1 MSSPPRVTFQHGLG
15 PSECPMSSKHVE
27 RVKCA
32 TCDRLFCKEC
42 GVLEEGEACLEC
54 ATPECTVLPPTMD
67 SGWVRVI
74 VAAEANKQLADAAA
88 GVEDMMED
96 GTFDDVDDYI
106 VAETAIHMLKGFAAA
121 TKKLANVFD
130 SGVPAPR
137 AFLDLGPTVRL
148 MRQRNNEHAALP
160 PAPVLEFGSPAQ
172 RKAPRGKPST
182 HKKSAPAPRR
192 DLEKEAMGLATQLGL
207 GSENVALLPVKD
219 H

>member
-1 MSSPPRVTFQHGLG
+1 MPKDPACGNFSAHVTFQHGLDQSK
-15 PSECPMSSKHVE
+15 PKCPMNYKHVE
-27 RVKCA
+27 RVKCV

-54 ATPECTVLPPTMD
+54 ATPERTVLPPTMD

-88 GVEDMMED
+88 GVEDMTED
-96 GTFDDVDDYI
+96 GDFDDGCDI
-106 VAETAIHMLKGFAAA
+106 GVAETAIEMLQGFAAA

-130 SGVPAPR
+130 PDVPAPR

-160 PAPVLEFGSPAQ
+160 PAP
-172 RKAPRGKPST
+172 
-182 HKKSAPAPRR
+182 
-192 DLEKEAMGLATQLGL
+192 
-207 GSENVALLPVKD
+207 
-219 H
+219 